1 MKIEGKLFEVF
12 AFVPKPK
19 DNVFLQ
25 WFEKDPSKGAKGAIY
40 SFLIAE
46 DEDSNT
52 YISFDKTLEKFE
64 SGEFYVEVVPNLIK
78 AISKN
83 LKIDDSFAEDTL
95 NFIQGIVDDEAEDID
110 DAPFN
115 HIWIKKIINEWVSFN
130 IDMGAPEN
138 RLHIRI
144 RSNQFNEADA
154 KILIKEPSILYDD
167 SKLQSAVAISTFEV
181 S

>member
-1 MKIEGKLFEVF
+1 MKIEGKLVEVF
-12 AFVPKPK
+12 IFVPKPK

-95 NFIQGIVDDEAEDID
+95 NFIQGLSLI
-110 DAPFN
+110 
-115 HIWIKKIINEWVSFN
+115 HI
-130 IDMGAPEN
+130 
-138 RLHIRI
+138 
-144 RSNQFNEADA
+144 
-154 KILIKEPSILYDD
+154 
-167 SKLQSAVAISTFEV
+167 
-181 S
+181 